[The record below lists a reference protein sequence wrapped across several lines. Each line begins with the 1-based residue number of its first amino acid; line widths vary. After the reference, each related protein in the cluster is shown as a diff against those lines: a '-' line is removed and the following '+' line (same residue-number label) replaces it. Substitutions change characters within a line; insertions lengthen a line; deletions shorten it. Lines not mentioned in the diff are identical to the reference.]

1 MFKIGVVEFDCGH
14 DSGGARYGAQ
24 TVYRVEINPGS
35 LAEANA
41 MRWQMLGQKDKIVAV
56 VWDDDPMV
64 NGMYIQR
71 DCSVSP
77 IANYLAH
84 GRMSVNVVLERVE
97 PEIEAHYEMT
107 YLTGAEPTTFYAAA
121 IHGLYDLDDFSSG
134 AAVWDDS
141 SWLFDD
147 NLEVGDINGANA
159 FLPISGLAF
168 VAARQT
174 IAVQQSIDPTMLDLG
189 RARVEVNL
197 GDEAGW
203 WTLEG
208 SRVPEGAD
216 IRVSNGLVRLTI
228 LAGTDYM
235 SLEEWNTTG
244 WTGTARYTLI
254 LSPDGTP
261 TFTPRWH
268 VIKNERSEVYIRCTM
283 TRGTGYGDRRK
294 YVADVR
300 VLRGVPL
307 VYLTP
312 NRALNADADFTSI
325 AVEISEYDG
334 SDMATGAYDTTSL
347 RRTAV
352 ISSGI
357 RPFLF
362 AGKWGGYSAPTAS
375 TTTDTVTYATT
386 SFAFFIFG
394 GIDGVGY
401 YETEYFLSDRPV
413 R

>member
-14 DSGGARYGAQ
+14 DSGGATYGAQ

-56 VWDDDPMV
+56 LWDDDPMV
-64 NGMYIQR
+64 NGMYVQR
-71 DCSVSP
+71 DCSISP

-107 YLTGAEPTTFYAAA
+107 YFTGAEPTTFLAAA
-121 IHGLYDLDDFSSG
+121 VHGLYDLDDFSSG
-134 AAVWDDS
+134 SAVWDDS
-141 SWLFDD
+141 GLFFDG
-147 NLEVGDINGANA
+147 NLEVGDINGVNGY
-159 FLPISGLAF
+159 LPTAGLPF

-174 IAVQQSIDPTMLDLG
+174 IGVQQSIDPTMLDLG

-208 SRVPEGAD
+208 SNVPEGAD

-228 LAGTDYM
+228 LAGTAYM
-235 SLEEWNTTG
+235 SMEEWDTTG
-244 WTGTARYTLI
+244 WVGTARYTLV

-283 TRGTGYGDRRK
+283 TRGSSYGDRRK
-294 YVADVR
+294 YAADVR
-300 VLRGVPL
+300 VFRGIPL

-312 NRALNADADFTSI
+312 SSVFYDLDFTSI
-325 AVEISEYDG
+325 AVEMSEYDG
-334 SDMATGAYDTTSL
+334 TGMATQVFDTTSL
-347 RRTAV
+347 RRSTA
-352 ISSGI
+352 ISTGI
-357 RPFLF
+357 RPYLF
-362 AGKWGGYSAPTAS
+362 AGKWDGYSAPTAS
-375 TTTDTVTYATT
+375 ETTDTVTYATT
-386 SFAFFIFG
+386 RFAIFVLG
-394 GIDGVGY
+394 GIDGKDY